1 MTKHGPF
8 IMLPHG
14 IFDGPG
20 YRVLHPTDRDVLML
34 LLRKHNGRNNGAIPL
49 GTRAAAK
56 QCHRSQSTTC
66 RALAKLQEVDFISA
80 TRKGHLVPEIGRPNV
95 ATLWRLNFL
104 EDASATS
111 ALSRPREPPQMH
123 HHRYSQLA
131 PLVHDRSAM
140 R

>member
-1 MTKHGPF
+1 MTKRGPF

-20 YRVLHPTDRDVLML
+20 YRALHPTDRDVLML

-49 GTRAAAK
+49 GIRAAAK
-56 QCHRSQSTTC
+56 HCHCSQSTAC

-95 ATLWRLNFL
+95 ATRWRLNFL

-131 PLVHDRSAM
+131 PLVHHRSAM

>member
-14 IFDGPG
+14 IFDSPG
-20 YRVLHPTDRDVLML
+20 YRALHPIDRDVLML

-56 QCHRSQSTTC
+56 HCHCSQSTAC

-95 ATLWRLNFL
+95 ATLWRLISSKTRAPQAL
-104 EDASATS
+104 YRDPASA
-111 ALSRPREPPQMH
+111 PQMH
-123 HHRYSQLA
+123 HHRYSPLA
-131 PLVHDRSAM
+131 PLVHHRSAM